1 VSFGTSP
8 TEFGAH
14 DDVAVDLPPDLYE
27 YLCDYAQALD
37 VTEADVIRELIRQ
50 ARANPNLLKR
60 VIAKLV
66 WRREALAERYR
77 RPRE

>member
-1 VSFGTSP
+1 MSFGTSP
-8 TEFGAH
+8 TELGAH

>member
-14 DDVAVDLPPDLYE
+14 DDMAVDLPPDLYE
-27 YLCDYAQALD
+27 YLRDYAQARD

-50 ARANPNLLKR
+50 AWADPNLLER

-66 WRREALAERYR
+66 WRGEALAERCR
-77 RPRE
+77 RPRK

>member
-1 VSFGTSP
+1 MSFGTSP

>member
-37 VTEADVIRELIRQ
+37 VAEADVIRELIRQ
-50 ARANPNLLKR
+50 ARANPNLLER

-66 WRREALAERYR
+66 WRREALVEWCR
-77 RPRE
+77 RPRK